1 MSRGNIDRIA
11 EFLATP
17 EAAGM
22 SNRAVAKRLGC
33 GQTAVAK
40 VRKRMGLARPASNA
54 AGYSDGSTEDEAAA
68 ADAADAG
75 RPEGDGFDVGNAVPA
90 LAEQHNRALM
100 AKRAV
105 EPAQGP
111 ADGPEDDPVDLDPD
125 DRDDALRK
133 IVAAHNELEA
143 ARADFKE
150 LTEDRKA
157 AGRRVKAAEKKLL
170 RYTGGAGEVYPLFDQ
185 PGREAR
191 DNGPSAADL
200 YEPDPVAAQIAHH
213 ERAASGRPKRSRRAS
228 SAKAGRPNAEASV

>member
-22 SNRAVAKRLGC
+22 SNRAIAKRLGC

-40 VRKRMGLARPASNA
+40 VRKRMGLARPASSA

-75 RPEGDGFDVGNAVPA
+75 RP
-90 LAEQHNRALM
+90 
-100 AKRAV
+100 
-105 EPAQGP
+105 QGP